1 MAGGRPLKY
10 QTVEELQTDIDAYF
24 LGCDE
29 KKKPYTITGLAL
41 ALDTCRQTLCNYEC
55 KPEFMDTIKRAKL
68 RCESFA
74 EELLMAG
81 SNAAGAIFALKN
93 YGWRD
98 QQEIKHSGGID
109 TNKRSKDAAVAAALA
124 ANGASKAKP

>member
-10 QTVEELQTDIDAYF
+10 QSVAKLQADIDAYF
-24 LGCDE
+24 AGCVE
-29 KKKPYTITGLAL
+29 NKKPFTITGLAL
-41 ALDTCRQTLCNYEC
+41 ALDTCRQTLCNYEG
-55 KPEFMDTIKRAKL
+55 KPEFVDTIKRAKL

-98 QQEIKHSGGID
+98 QQDIKHTGNVTLAIS
-109 TNKRSKDAAVAAALA
+109 NQDAEL
-124 ANGASKAKP
+124 